1 MPTILELFRGSDF
14 DKAVDSKAKEGKG
27 TLFAQIKSFG
37 EQELT
42 GIRVKSAVELN
53 NPLIYGNEATRI
65 ALRTTPIKD
74 KMEDTSKSPDRG
86 DGGLIGAGLGAITGG
101 RVNSLTDARDKV
113 NNLLSDKLG
122 IPIKQIP
129 SRYYTKLGDTPLKDY
144 ESTIADLVSGGKGS
158 GVFRNLRGGNPKTI
172 GQQAAGALLQEA
184 KNKVRNALFKNNPFS
199 KEQPDSKEVEKV
211 VPKIYDKKSTYSET
225 NKGTAGSTD
234 GTSLAEKGTDS
245 KNLTEDGSQDTNVGR
260 YTSTEQ
266 QLGNLRVGKSFVQ
279 VTGLDEQGNQVK
291 IEPGEN
297 DGVNPKTKPE
307 KIKFT
312 KDENYT
318 STFTDK
324 KDLIFAEDGK
334 GFGNGTDIINAS
346 GIYDGGTGAETDLS
360 KFELD
365 KKDFIPLYFR
375 NIVTGETVHFRGTI
389 TGLSE
394 TVSPSWGSGKFSGNP
409 FSYHT
414 YESIER
420 TVAFNFT
427 IYPMNSFELAN
438 NWSKIEFLTS
448 LTYPLGY
455 QSGQIGSVRAPIIYF
470 TMGDL
475 YKDKVCFIDSLQY
488 TIPDNSNWQLDGKTK
503 AEGEKE
509 TDGDYLDR
517 VGSSKSDTSKGYKLP
532 HLVEVATTLKF
543 IEQRNNT
550 EDRTKLYSF
559 KSLTYGN

>member
-1 MPTILELFRGSDF
+1 M
-14 DKAVDSKAKEGKG
+14 
-27 TLFAQIKSFG
+27 
-37 EQELT
+37 
-42 GIRVKSAVELN
+42 
-53 NPLIYGNEATRI
+53 
-65 ALRTTPIKD
+65 
-74 KMEDTSKSPDRG
+74 
-86 DGGLIGAGLGAITGG
+86 
-101 RVNSLTDARDKV
+101 
-113 NNLLSDKLG
+113 
-122 IPIKQIP
+122 
-129 SRYYTKLGDTPLKDY
+129 
-144 ESTIADLVSGGKGS
+144 
-158 GVFRNLRGGNPKTI
+158 
-172 GQQAAGALLQEA
+172 
-184 KNKVRNALFKNNPFS
+184 
-199 KEQPDSKEVEKV
+199 
-211 VPKIYDKKSTYSET
+211 
-225 NKGTAGSTD
+225 
-234 GTSLAEKGTDS
+234 
-245 KNLTEDGSQDTNVGR
+245 
-260 YTSTEQ
+260 
-266 QLGNLRVGKSFVQ
+266 
-279 VTGLDEQGNQVK
+279 TGLDEQDNQVK

-318 STFTDK
+318 STFTDQ

-346 GIYDGGTGAETDLS
+346 GIYDGGTGTETDLS
-360 KFELD
+360 QFELD

-559 KSLTYGN
+559 KSLTYSGGGTLPNTNR

>member
-1 MPTILELFRGSDF
+1 
-14 DKAVDSKAKEGKG
+14 
-27 TLFAQIKSFG
+27 
-37 EQELT
+37 
-42 GIRVKSAVELN
+42 
-53 NPLIYGNEATRI
+53 
-65 ALRTTPIKD
+65 
-74 KMEDTSKSPDRG
+74 MEDTSKSPDRG

-279 VTGLDEQGNQVK
+279 VTGLDEQDNQVK

-503 AEGEKE
+503 AEGERE

>member
-199 KEQPDSKEVEKV
+199 KEQPDLKKVEKV

-334 GFGNGTDIINAS
+334 GFQNGKDIINAS
-346 GIYDGGTGAETDLS
+346 GIYDGGTGTETDLS
-360 KFELD
+360 KYELD

-503 AEGEKE
+503 AEGERE